1 MIRGLAVI
9 VGNGSIER
17 DLSSVVDNGDFVM
30 RFKAK
35 LACYAG

>member
-1 MIRGLAVI
+1 MIRRLAVI

-17 DLSSVVDNGDFVM
+17 DLPAVADNSDFMM

-35 LACYAG
+35 LSCCAG